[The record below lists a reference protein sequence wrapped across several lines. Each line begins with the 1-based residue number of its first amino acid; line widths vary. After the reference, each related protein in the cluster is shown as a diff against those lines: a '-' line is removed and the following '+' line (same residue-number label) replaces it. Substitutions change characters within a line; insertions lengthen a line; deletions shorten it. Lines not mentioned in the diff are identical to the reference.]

1 MGKIIVCCGKLA
13 DNPYII
19 EETGKK
25 LYSVEE
31 ICHYVRTNIY
41 SIDLGFFS
49 PMLINF
55 IKEELNLPMVAK
67 KLKSLIVGNYLL
79 NDVITTL
86 FCSCDLYSK
95 EEILEIIELVKY
107 LAQMP
112 AWERRAYIGYK
123 KLEERKFLVALKY
136 FRGTLKEENLAE
148 KDYGIVLRAM
158 GICLIH
164 VSSFKEAAECFY
176 KSHKHTGSKETL
188 IFALLALKLGNPDKE
203 FNDRVNEF
211 TKDETVIS
219 EAERIWKEAEKNALN
234 GENIKNIDN
243 IFDKLKTDKVT
254 EGYKETE
261 LKLEEFKTGYREGAW
276 NGLVS

>member
-13 DNPYII
+13 DNPYIV

-25 LYSVEE
+25 LYSIEE

-243 IFDKLKTDKVT
+243 IFDKLKTDKVA